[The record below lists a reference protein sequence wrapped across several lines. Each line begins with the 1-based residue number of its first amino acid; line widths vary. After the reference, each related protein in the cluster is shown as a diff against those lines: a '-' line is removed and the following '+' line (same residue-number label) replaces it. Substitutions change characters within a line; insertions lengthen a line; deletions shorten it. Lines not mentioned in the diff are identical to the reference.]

1 MRQSKWFPLYITQYL
16 GVMNDNLLKHL
27 IIFIA
32 ASWVAED
39 SKELVISAA
48 AAMLV
53 IPYILFSP
61 LAGRLAQI
69 KSKQKILEWAKLV
82 EIPIMVLAIGGFY
95 VDSLAIVMAA
105 MFLMGVQSALYS
117 PAKYGLIRDVG
128 GVAEI
133 SQASGFMELLTF
145 MGVLLGTVA
154 AGYIADMAEFRR
166 EVVAGSLLILAVIG
180 YITSKLITVK
190 EEAPDREELKSL
202 WPLKFVWDTFRW
214 SKKVAGLNYTVLG
227 LGFFWLIAS
236 LLQLNIIVHLQ
247 EGSIYGL
254 ASKDV
259 GLVNA
264 GIAVSMG
271 IGCWAAGLL
280 SKQQVELGL
289 VPVGGVAMAIGST
302 IMALVPMAL
311 APFLAVLFA
320 TAFFAGF
327 FKIPLNAWMQERVPG
342 RHLGKVLAY
351 NNNVVFIFLLLSAAV
366 LGYVGTIGNSY
377 DVFKVTAL
385 CAWVIVTVMWLVMP
399 EMRKRVRRAFDRREV
414 GV

>member
-1 MRQSKWFPLYITQYL
+1 MRQSKWFPLYISQYL

-27 IIFIA
+27 IIFVSVA
-32 ASWVAED
+32 WVAE
-39 SKELVISAA
+39 SSQELVISAA

-69 KSKQKILEWAKLV
+69 KNKQQIFEWAKV
-82 EIPIMVLAIGGFY
+82 AEMPIMALAIAGFY
-95 VDSLAIVMAA
+95 TNSLAIVMIA
-105 MFLMGVQSALYS
+105 MFLMGVQSAIYS

-128 GVAEI
+128 GVEEI
-133 SQASGFMELLTF
+133 SQASGSMELLTF
-145 MGVLLGTVA
+145 LGVLLGTVA
-154 AGYIADMAEFRR
+154 AGYIADIVNSQKEII
-166 EVVAGSLLILAVIG
+166 AGSLMILAVFG
-180 YITSKLITVK
+180 WLSSKRIKVQ
-190 EEAPDREELKSL
+190 EEAPDREALQSL
-202 WPLKFVWDTFRW
+202 WPLKFVWDTFKW
-214 SKKVAGLNYTVLG
+214 SKTVPGLNYTVLG

-247 EGSIYGL
+247 EESIYGL
-254 ASKDV
+254 SKSDV

-280 SKQQVELGL
+280 SKQKVELGL
-289 VPVGGVAMAIGST
+289 VPVGGIAMAIGST
-302 IMALVPMAL
+302 IMALLPMAL
-311 APFLAVLFA
+311 IPFLAVLFA

-351 NNNVVFIFLLLSAAV
+351 NNNLVFIFLLLSAAI
-366 LGYVGTIGNSY
+366 LGYVGTVGNSY

-399 EMRKRVRRAFDRREV
+399 EMRKRVKGVFGRREV